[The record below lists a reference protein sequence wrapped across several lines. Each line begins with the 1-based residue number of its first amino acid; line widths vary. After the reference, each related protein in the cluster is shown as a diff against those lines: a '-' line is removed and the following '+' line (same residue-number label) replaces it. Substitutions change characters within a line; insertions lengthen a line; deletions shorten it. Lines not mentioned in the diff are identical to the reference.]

1 MVVELRHPSTRL
13 PDGEARLTQLAVG
26 LGAEH
31 VGGRLTSAERDL
43 VHAVRFNSPRHRD
56 ETESIRDA
64 IRGGADPLGD
74 ELLAVRPSAERR
86 GVGAFYTPASI
97 VEPMVRW
104 AMERRP
110 ARVVDAGCGSGRYAA
125 SVVRREPD
133 LPVVAIDLD
142 PLATLLTRANLS
154 ILGATNARVI
164 QADYTRLTLDP
175 IDGPTAFIGN
185 PPYVRH
191 HDLSPAMK
199 AWAADAGR
207 RLGHPVSSLAGLHAY
222 FFMATA
228 LHARPGDY
236 GTFITSSEWL
246 DVGYGAAIRHLLL
259 NGLGGLSLTA
269 FDPRS
274 TAFEDVMTT
283 AVVVSFEAGAHPA
296 TMRLGMVASTD
307 ELAEPVGF
315 PVKREVLAATGRWSA
330 LLAHA
335 SVDAAPQPITT
346 DMPTRLGDIARV
358 HRGQVTG
365 ANRFFV
371 MTRERATDL
380 GLLEWCRPVITAA
393 EDVLD
398 AGGVIRDTPSRK
410 VLLCPPK
417 ALDRKAHPSL
427 DRYLR
432 LGESCQ
438 QGESIAL
445 MDRYV
450 PRHRSPW
457 WHLGKI
463 PAPPIVAS
471 YMARRA
477 PAFALNPD
485 RLALL
490 NIGHGLWPKEDLS
503 ELELK
508 ELVSHL
514 NAMSAGFRGG
524 GRTYHGGLEK
534 FEPREMEA
542 LVVHGGERFRR

>member
-1 MVVELRHPSTRL
+1 MVVELRHPSTQL
-13 PDGEARLTQLAVG
+13 PGGEARLIQLAVG

-31 VGGRLTSAERDL
+31 VGGPLTEAERDL
-43 VHAVRFNSPRHRD
+43 IDSARSSSLSHHD
-56 ETESIRDA
+56 ETEPIRNA
-64 IRGGADPLGD
+64 IRGGGDPLGD

-97 VEPMVRW
+97 VDPMVRW
-104 AMERRP
+104 VVERRP
-110 ARVVDAGCGSGRYAA
+110 ARVVDAGCGSGRFAA
-125 SVVRREPD
+125 NVVRREPN

-142 PLATLLTRANLS
+142 PLATLLTRANLAV
-154 ILGATNARVI
+154 LGAVNARVTH
-164 QADYTRLTLDP
+164 ADYTSLTLET
-175 IDGPTAFIGN
+175 IDGTTAFIGN

-207 RLGHPVSSLAGLHAY
+207 RLGHPVSSLSGLHAY

-274 TAFEDVMTT
+274 TAFDDVMTT

-296 TMRLGMVASTD
+296 TMRLGMVSSTD

-315 PVKREVLAATGRWSA
+315 PVKREIMAAASRWTALFARASTDAAVHPIATG
-330 LLAHA
+330 
-335 SVDAAPQPITT
+335 API
-346 DMPTRLGDIARV
+346 RLGDIARV

-371 MTRERATDL
+371 MTRERATEL
-380 GLLEWCRPVITAA
+380 GLLEWCRPAITAA

-398 AGGVIRDTPSRK
+398 AAGVIRDTATRK
-410 VLLCPPK
+410 LLLCPPK
-417 ALDRKAHPSL
+417 ELDRKAHPAL

-432 LGESCQ
+432 
-438 QGESIAL
+438 QGETRQPGEPVAL

-450 PRHRSPW
+450 TRHRTPW

-477 PAFALNPD
+477 PAFAVNPD

-490 NIGHGLWPKEDLS
+490 NIGHGLWPREELS
-503 ELELK
+503 EVELDD
-508 ELVSHL
+508 LVSHL
-514 NAMSAGFRGG
+514 NGLSAGFRGG

-534 FEPREMEA
+534 FEPREMEG
-542 LVVHGGERFRR
+542 LVVPGGERFRA